1 MSRDASP
8 NSITYEYNSNHSS
21 PYRRAS
27 PPHEHDILSQ
37 LKVQVF
43 EKDQNRRNYN
53 NLLAKF
59 HKLQD
64 ELKKVSCI
72 KEQNEVALGQL
83 ECDQR
88 NKEIIDLKNKN
99 ENLFNDLN
107 ERIALNKKL
116 YSENNNL
123 FHELESKTA
132 ENQDLQDHICEQEDC
147 LRRLS
152 CEKEEIER
160 KIYNL
165 SQIKEKQ
172 EKQIL
177 DLTTQVNSLSNQNA
191 SLDNLLRSKN
201 DQNMILINDLNEERN
216 INKNLLI
223 ELRNKETNLVS
234 CQQKL
239 NLANDNIR
247 GLQNGINNV
256 NNMLKRNKED
266 IASVDNNLLK
276 ESAVLS
282 QLISDNNHLN
292 DLVEDRN
299 AHIKNINN
307 ENDILKQNNTE
318 ANCENVKLNNLIQ
331 AYKKHMVLLISQNKK
346 LAAEIQ
352 LLLGRDQEL
361 RNILERDGHLQDVRY
376 ENDQLINSSLE
387 SIKSSMG
394 PGPMPQ
400 QVEERKSTTIK
411 RTYSIDRND
420 NRNGNDN
427 GEEKPIINSNI
438 NMSLSRSGINQEMG
452 GSGMNQGM
460 SSNINMSGSGINSGM
475 GGNNNINQDNLK
487 ISQDNYE
494 EQDQGEEMV
503 NVDDNEMENEN
514 ENEQEENI

>member
-1 MSRDASP
+1 MSRDPSP
-8 NSITYEYNSNHSS
+8 NSVTYEYNSNHSS

-64 ELKKVSCI
+64 ELEKISHI
-72 KEQNEVALGQL
+72 KEQNEIALGQL

-132 ENQDLQDHICEQEDC
+132 ENQDLQDHICEQEEL

-172 EKQIL
+172 EKQIF
-177 DLTTQVNSLSNQNA
+177 DLTTQVNSMSSQND
-191 SLDNLLRSKN
+191 SQGNLLRSKN
-201 DQNMILINDLNEERN
+201 DQNIILLNDLNEEKN
-216 INKNLLI
+216 INKNLII

-247 GLQNGINNV
+247 GLQNGINNI
-256 NNMLKRNKED
+256 NNLLKRNKED
-266 IASVDNNLLK
+266 IATVDNNLLK
-276 ESAVLS
+276 ETAVLS
-282 QLISDNNHLN
+282 QLISDNNNLN

-299 AHIKNINN
+299 AHIKNLNN

-318 ANCENVKLNNLIQ
+318 VNCDNVKYNNLIQ
-331 AYKKHMVLLISQNKK
+331 AYKKHLILLISQNKK

-361 RNILERDGHLQDVRY
+361 RNILERDGHLQDVRF
-376 ENDQLINSSLE
+376 ENDQIVNNSLDK
-387 SIKSSMG
+387 IKSFIE
-394 PGPMPQ
+394 PGPMQ
-400 QVEERKSTTIK
+400 QIEDRKSTTIK

-420 NRNGNDN
+420 NRNGNEN
-427 GEEKPIINSNI
+427 GEEQPIINSNI
-438 NMSLSRSGINQEMG
+438 NMNLSRSEINQEME

-460 SSNINMSGSGINSGM
+460 SSNINMRGSGINSGM
-475 GGNNNINQDNLK
+475 GGNSNINQDNLK
-487 ISQDNYE
+487 ISQENYE

-503 NVDDNEMENEN
+503 NMDDNEMENEN
-514 ENEQEENI
+514 EQEENI

>member
-1 MSRDASP
+1 MSREASP

-64 ELKKVSCI
+64 ELEKISHI
-72 KEQNEVALGQL
+72 KEQNEIALGQL

-132 ENQDLQDHICEQEDC
+132 ENQDLQDHICEQEEL

-152 CEKEEIER
+152 CEKEENER

-172 EKQIL
+172 DKQIF
-177 DLTTQVNSLSNQNA
+177 DLTTQVNNMSSQND
-191 SLDNLLRSKN
+191 SQGNLLRSKN
-201 DQNMILINDLNEERN
+201 DQNIILINDLNEEKK

-247 GLQNGINNV
+247 GLQNSINNL
-256 NNMLKRNKED
+256 NNILKRNKED

-276 ESAVLS
+276 ESTVLS
-282 QLISDNNHLN
+282 QLVSDNNHLN

-299 AHIKNINN
+299 AHIKNLNN

-318 ANCENVKLNNLIQ
+318 INCDNVKFNNLIQ
-331 AYKKHMVLLISQNKK
+331 AYKKHLVLLISQNKK

-361 RNILERDGHLQDVRY
+361 RNILERDGHLQDIRY
-376 ENDQLINSSLE
+376 ENDQLVNNSLDK
-387 SIKSSMG
+387 IKSFVDPGSM
-394 PGPMPQ
+394 Q
-400 QVEERKSTTIK
+400 QQLDERKSTTIK
-411 RTYSIDRND
+411 KTYSIERNN
-420 NRNGNDN
+420 NRNGNENEN
-427 GEEKPIINSNI
+427 GEEQPIINSNI
-438 NMSLSRSGINQEMG
+438 NMNISRSGINQESG

-460 SSNINMSGSGINSGM
+460 NSNINMSGSGINSGIAN
-475 GGNNNINQDNLK
+475 NNNINQENLQN
-487 ISQDNYE
+487 SQENYE
-494 EQDQGEEMV
+494 EDQGEEMV
-503 NVDDNEMENEN
+503 NMDDNEMENEN
-514 ENEQEENI
+514 DQEENI

>member
-27 PPHEHDILSQ
+27 PPHENDILSQ

-64 ELKKVSCI
+64 ELNKVSHI
-72 KEQNEVALGQL
+72 KEQNEIALGQL
-83 ECDQR
+83 ENDQR

-132 ENQDLQDHICEQEDC
+132 ENQDLKDHICEQEDC

-172 EKQIL
+172 EKQIF
-177 DLTTQVNSLSNQNA
+177 DLTTQINSLSSQNA
-191 SLDNLLRSKN
+191 SQDNLLKSKN
-201 DQNMILINDLNEERN
+201 DQNIILINDLNEERN

-223 ELRNKETNLVS
+223 ELRNKETNIVS

-239 NLANDNIR
+239 NIANDNIR
-247 GLQNGINNV
+247 GLQNSINNL

-276 ESAVLS
+276 ESAALN
-282 QLISDNNHLN
+282 QLISDNNQLN

-318 ANCENVKLNNLIQ
+318 INCENAKFNNLIQ

-346 LAAEIQ
+346 LASEIQ

-361 RNILERDGHLQDVRY
+361 RNILERDGHLQDIRY
-376 ENDQLINSSLE
+376 ENDQLINNSLE
-387 SIKSSMG
+387 KIKSSIA
-394 PGPMPQ
+394 PGSTQ
-400 QVEERKSTTIK
+400 QVDDRKSSTIK
-411 RTYSIDRND
+411 RTYSIERND
-420 NRNGNDN
+420 NRNGNEN

-460 SSNINMSGSGINSGM
+460 SSNVNMSGSGINSGM
-475 GGNNNINQDNLK
+475 GGNNNINQENLK
-487 ISQDNYE
+487 ISQENYE